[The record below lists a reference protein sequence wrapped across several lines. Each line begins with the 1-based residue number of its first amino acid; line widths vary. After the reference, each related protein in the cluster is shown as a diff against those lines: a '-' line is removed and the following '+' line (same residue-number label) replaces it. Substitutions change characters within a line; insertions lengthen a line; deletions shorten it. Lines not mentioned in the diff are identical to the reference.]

1 MDFSSQL
8 ANLQRSA
15 TAAAAREDG
24 QSRRERS
31 DSNGH
36 SYYGRPGRDRGGGR
50 RRHNNNNYYHHNKR
64 HRPSPPGPFRNP
76 KWNAIKHA
84 IDSLPP
90 YRPEL
95 FNKEERS
102 ASQQFHLCLLAITID
117 KLHFE
122 EIWKTWARNQQESF
136 SNLTISLI
144 GHAKDPS
151 CTEISPWFLS
161 HLLVNPPRMGR
172 GNQYAPP
179 TYHSRR
185 PQWGSID
192 ITRAML
198 DLCHECLKIGNPAE
212 REEADERFCVNR
224 YVVVHPEAKDSST
237 GKKVTLPPVDAVLFI
252 SETCVPIANLTP
264 DLLFEGKSIINYRDT
279 PNNGF
284 SRQLQFDKI
293 HSLVSD
299 KKRKADQWMWLC
311 RSHLLS
317 IMNDLPYNFWE
328 CFQDC
333 NASDELFFPTAM
345 AVLGILPTC
354 NSSNPSGD
362 GERKDDTG
370 NEVVSDDAPNS
381 DAAKTDPVS
390 DEGTNSND
398 NFGKTEQVLK
408 QRITYADWSMS
419 AKNPATFS
427 TKNDLR
433 TIMELAQTEG
443 FLVARKFTPDLKT
456 EDWREVVMSNDHF
469 EESSNS

>member
-15 TAAAAREDG
+15 TAAVAREEG
-24 QSRRERS
+24 QSRRPRS
-31 DSNGH
+31 DSNEL

-50 RRHNNNNYYHHNKR
+50 RRHNHNNNYHNNKR
-64 HRPSPPGPFRNP
+64 HRSFGPPGPFRNP

-90 YRPEL
+90 YPPAAV
-95 FNKEERS
+95 KEGS
-102 ASQQFHLCLLAITID
+102 NASQQFHLCLLAITID

-122 EIWKTWARNQQESF
+122 EIWKIWARHQQDQY

-151 CTEISPWFLS
+151 CAELSPWFLS
-161 HLLVNPPRMGR
+161 HLLVDPPRMGR

-185 PQWGSID
+185 PQWGSIE

-198 DLCHECLKIGNPAE
+198 DLCHESLKIGNPVE
-212 REEADERFCVNR
+212 REEADERFCINR
-224 YVVVHPEAKDSST
+224 YVMVDPEPAGEIT
-237 GKKVTLPPVDAVLFI
+237 GQKVTLPPVDAVLFI

-264 DLLFEGKSIINYRDT
+264 DLLFGGKSIVNYRDT

-293 HSLVSD
+293 HSLVGN

-311 RSHLLS
+311 RPHLLS
-317 IMNDLPYNFWE
+317 IINDLPYNFWE

-333 NASDELFFPTAM
+333 NASDELFFPTSM
-345 AVLGILPTC
+345 AALGILPTDESNEPSTDGANK
-354 NSSNPSGD
+354 NSTKQETSGNDSPTCEASN
-362 GERKDDTG
+362 TITAT
-370 NEVVSDDAPNS
+370 SDNNTENIRS
-381 DAAKTDPVS
+381 D
-390 DEGTNSND
+390 
-398 NFGKTEQVLK
+398 EQVLK
-408 QRITYADWSMS
+408 RPITYADWSMS

-427 TKNDLR
+427 TKKELQ

-443 FLVARKFTPDLKT
+443 FLVARKFTPDLTLEEWT
-456 EDWREVVMSNDHF
+456 EIVINHGESN
-469 EESSNS
+469 